1 MENLESKY
9 IIQNIFSFMNV
20 KKKFKLVKYNKS
32 LKNKLDI
39 NLEDYKKLS
48 GRYIIYSEKGKGKE
62 YISTLLLFEREYIN
76 GERKKGKE
84 YDWNG
89 NVLFE
94 GEYINGKRNGIVKE
108 YDWKGNVLFEGEY
121 INGER
126 KKGKQYNFNN
136 ELIFDGKYKNE
147 QMWKGKGKEYNKNN
161 ILMIN

>member
-62 YISTLLLFEREYIN
+62 YISTLLLFEGEYLN

-84 YDWNG
+84 FDWKG
-89 NVLFE
+89 HVIFE
-94 GEYINGKRNGIVKE
+94 GEYINGKKK
-108 YDWKGNVLFEGEY
+108 WKHK
-121 INGER
+121 R
-126 KKGKQYNFNN
+126 
-136 ELIFDGKYKNE
+136 IF
-147 QMWKGKGKEYNKNN
+147 
-161 ILMIN
+161 